1 MIYFARPYWF
11 FVFIA
16 VFFIIFYRYF
26 WKKGSGGAI
35 IFSNFGDAKI
45 TKVHWKILIPDVMRI
60 FGLILVI
67 FALARPQL
75 HNQKHEIDTE
85 GIDIILVLD
94 ISSSMRAEDFKP
106 NRLEA
111 AKDVAEDFIQT
122 RVSDQIGLVTF
133 AGYSFLQAPLTVDY
147 PFLLDYLSL
156 VEIAEKDY
164 DGTAIGMAIA
174 SSVNRLRKSEA
185 KSKVMILLS
194 DGRNNKG
201 ELDPLTSAEMAA
213 KYGIKI
219 YTIGA
224 GGHGKAPYPVTDLFG
239 RKTFQY
245 VEADIDEETLTK
257 VSEMTGAKYFRATDK
272 ENLRKI
278 YDEISQLEKSKIEIT
293 EYTIIE
299 EIYWWFLLPAL
310 GLVGLEFIW
319 RRSKMRLMN

>member
-1 MIYFARPYWF
+1 VIHFTNPNWF
-11 FVFIA
+11 FALIA
-16 VFFIIFYRYF
+16 IIPLVYFRYF
-26 WKKGSGGAI
+26 SKHGKMGTVG
-35 IFSNFGDAKI
+35 FSHFGDAKI
-45 TKVHWKILIPDVMRI
+45 TKWHWKILVPDAMRI
-60 FGLILVI
+60 AGLVLVV

-75 HNQKHEIDTE
+75 HNQKQEIDTE
-85 GIDIILVLD
+85 GIDIVLVLD

-111 AKDVAEDFIQT
+111 AKDVAKDFIQT
-122 RVSDQIGLVTF
+122 RISDQIGLVTF
-133 AGYSFLQAPLTVDY
+133 AGFSFLQAPLTVDY
-147 PFLLDYLSL
+147 PFLLDYLKR

-174 SSVNRLRKSEA
+174 SAVNRLRKSEA

-239 RKTFQY
+239 RKTHQY
-245 VEADIDEETLTK
+245 VEADIDEETLGK
-257 VSEMTGAKYFRATDK
+257 VAEMTGAQYFRATDK
-272 ENLRKI
+272 AKLRQI
-278 YDEISQLEKSKIEIT
+278 YDDISAMEKSKIEIT
-293 EYTIIE
+293 EYTITE
-299 EIYWWFLLPAL
+299 EIFWWFLLPAL
-310 GLVGLEFIW
+310 GLIFGEFLW
-319 RRSKMRLMN
+319 RKSIKIMS